1 MPTMRPELSPWLLLL
16 CLAAP
21 TFASGGDR
29 FKASLILEPRHT
41 SEDGRFTATAH
52 ARREQ
57 AAATRDGRFVFKT
70 SAASCD
76 PLDDSLFRNGF
87 EAL

>member
-1 MPTMRPELSPWLLLL
+1 MPTMRPLLTPWLLLL

-29 FKASLILEPRHT
+29 FKASLSLEPRHT
-41 SEDGRFTATAH
+41 SEDGRFTAIAQ

-57 AAATRDGRFVFKT
+57 AAATPDGRFVLKA